1 VVLVPR
7 GGLLVEL
14 DVRVVEGRGVDQAGD
29 GLLEGVVEDGLVD
42 LGEGEALVR
51 VRDEGGL
58 GVVQEAGPDGD
69 GRDDVVVGDE
79 EVDAGRRGPLRAV
92 LEQDL
97 GERVRRRVGADV
109 LVCPREEAHAGR
121 GLDPPGGEVEGLAE
135 RDEGGLGHAPGLE
148 VGEQAGRLA
157 EGGGR
162 GLHVY
167 AAAAASSG
175 GWLGWLGWLD
185 SAAASRSSSGWLYR
199 GHNARELRGQAYLPD
214 ARDDLVEA
222 RAAVRGP
229 SLVCAKEEEMEGL
242 AL

>member
-1 VVLVPR
+1 MVLVPR

-69 GRDDVVVGDE
+69 GRDVVVGDE

-167 AAAAASSG
+167 AAAAR
-175 GWLGWLGWLD
+175 LGWLD
-185 SAAASRSSSGWLYR
+185 RGHAAASSSSGWLYR
-199 GHNARELRGQAYLPD
+199 GHNAGELRGQADLPD

-222 RAAVRGP
+222 RAAG
-229 SLVCAKEEEMEGL
+229 GG
-242 AL
+242 